1 MTQTVPTRHPQTE
14 PGSGLARQIS
24 KMAISK
30 FIARQSAK
38 PNGLFGRLIF
48 GRLLNRANTSVN
60 QLVYDSLAHDAKSRL
75 LEIGFGGG
83 DLLFRIARSLAGGRV
98 DGVDVSA
105 EMLAKARGK
114 VARMGLEDTVKLQLG
129 SVDSLPFAE
138 ATFDCACSVHT
149 IYFWPDLIAG
159 LRELARVI
167 KPGGRLVLGFSS
179 GADLIEDG
187 YTDRGFRAYS
197 RQQLAEACLAC
208 GFVTDGLATTGRKR
222 GGRIYVYSG
231 TRKCD

>member
-1 MTQTVPTRHPQTE
+1 MTQTVPTRRPQTD
-14 PGSGLARQIS
+14 PGSGLALQVS

-48 GRLLNRANTSVN
+48 GRLLNRVN
-60 QLVYDSLAHDAKSRL
+60 APVNRLVYDNLKHDAKSRL

-105 EMLAKARGK
+105 EMLANAQGKA
-114 VARMGLEDTVKLQLG
+114 ASMGLEGTVVLQLG

-159 LRELARVI
+159 LKELARVI

-179 GADLIEDG
+179 GTALIEDG
-187 YTDRGFRAYS
+187 YTERGFKAYS
-197 RQQLAEACLAC
+197 SQQLTDACQVC
-208 GFVTDGLATTGRKR
+208 GFTTDGLETTGRKR
-222 GGRIYVYSG
+222 GGTIYVYSG
-231 TRKCD
+231 TRKSD

>member
-1 MTQTVPTRHPQTE
+1 
-14 PGSGLARQIS
+14 
-24 KMAISK
+24 MAISN

-48 GRLLNRANTSVN
+48 GRLLNRVNASVN
-60 QLVYDSLAHDAKSRL
+60 QLVYDSLKHNAKSRL

-105 EMLAKARGK
+105 EMLANARGK
-114 VARMGLEDTVKLQLG
+114 VIRMGFEDAVVLQLG

-159 LRELARVI
+159 LKELARVI

-179 GADLIEDG
+179 GTDLIADG
-187 YTDRGFRAYS
+187 YTDRGFKAYS
-197 RQQLAEACLAC
+197 SQQIVDACLAC
-208 GFVTDGLATTGRKR
+208 GFIADGLATTGRKR

-231 TRKCD
+231 IRKSD